1 MTLVH
6 NFTHMLPGIDTRFD
20 LVTEKEMVDL
30 CHAKSYT
37 YQIGTPK
44 SPSIDDLKKQYGEFF
59 IHCVYE
65 FIKKKYPK
73 ADDNLIAVTIQAKLV
88 MGL

>member
-1 MTLVH
+1 MILVCD
-6 NFTHMLPGIDTRFD
+6 FTYMLPGIDVRFD
-20 LVTEKEMVDL
+20 PVTEKEMVEL
-30 CHAKSYT
+30 CYAKSYIH
-37 YQIGTPK
+37 QIGIPK
-44 SPSIDDLKKQYGEFF
+44 PPSIEDLKKQYGDFF

-73 ADDNLIAVTIQAKLV
+73 ANDNLIAITIQTKLV